1 MKSPSRTRSGSKP
14 QSIDLLSEADIQSQV
29 VEYVS
34 LLAAQCGFIFFT
46 CSNEGTDRANPARLA
61 KLKRMGL
68 RPGVADLV
76 FVKEGRA
83 YFLEMK
89 KPGGKQS
96 ENQIDFQLDCAMV
109 GAQYAVA
116 WSFEEAVEILQLWG
130 IISP

>member
-1 MKSPSRTRSGSKP
+1 MKSPSRTRLGSKP
-14 QSIDLLSEADIQSQV
+14 QSIGLLSEADIQSQV

-34 LLAAQCGFIFFT
+34 LLAARCGFLF
-46 CSNEGTDRANPARLA
+46 CSIPNEGKDRANPARLA

-68 RPGVADLV
+68 RPGAGDLL
-76 FVKEGRA
+76 FIKRGLS

-89 KPGGKQS
+89 KPGEKQS
-96 ENQIDFQLDCAMV
+96 DDQIDFQLDCAMV

>member
-1 MKSPSRTRSGSKP
+1 MKSPLRTRSGSNP
-14 QSIDLLSEADIQSQV
+14 QSIGSLGEADIQSQI